1 MLVTKITRVSLALLL
16 TLGFSVGVSAQRKKQ
31 IAVLDFD
38 FATVDIGLAQR
49 AYGTHQNLARRVADK
64 LINQLVA
71 LKTCQVVERSQLE
84 KVLREQNLGVEGR
97 IDPSTAAK
105 LGRILG
111 VDALI
116 IGNVS
121 VFELRGLP
129 NKDNS
134 DMLWDPKDMR
144 ARIAVN
150 FRIVDTTTGVVE
162 LSNEMTGQSPQGPK
176 TNAGGRIGKNIIG
189 GMIGGSKA
197 PEVKDEQIRDVVGQA
212 VDEVINSMTGDVQK
226 FLSGA
231 LRPPEPA
238 ITTDKLINGRVI
250 SVNGPSVIITNVN
263 KSAVRV
269 GDRLFV
275 RRFTAVRDETTG
287 KSVSFSEKV
296 GEVEVVEIQDQVI
309 IGSFAGSG
317 VAKAGDTITNSP
329 TGAGLPAVP
338 VPETKPSPAPAPAT
352 AAQTPRAVAPPVQ
365 QPVVP
370 PAPVPQTQQVQVHA
384 NRNWNDT
391 GIDVQPGKPLE
402 LEATGLV
409 KISPTRE
416 VPPAGLA
423 NRPAPATL
431 PLPGKNIGA
440 LVAKICSPDG
450 RCSPVQLVGARITLS
465 ANQAG
470 RLMLGINDSEVAD
483 NSGQF
488 TVTVR

>member
-1 MLVTKITRVSLALLL
+1 
-16 TLGFSVGVSAQRKKQ
+16 
-31 IAVLDFD
+31 
-38 FATVDIGLAQR
+38 
-49 AYGTHQNLARRVADK
+49 
-64 LINQLVA
+64 
-71 LKTCQVVERSQLE
+71 
-84 KVLREQNLGVEGR
+84 
-97 IDPSTAAK
+97 
-105 LGRILG
+105 
-111 VDALI
+111 

-317 VAKAGDTITNSP
+317 VAKAGDTVTNSP
-329 TGAGLPAVP
+329 TGVGLPIDP
-338 VPETKPSPAPAPAT
+338 VRETRSSP
-352 AAQTPRAVAPPVQ
+352 
-365 QPVVP
+365 P
-370 PAPVPQTQQVQVHA
+370 PAPTTAPPPQQVAAPQTHQATAPQVQPVATSQTQQLQVQA

-391 GIDVQPGKPLE
+391 GIDVQPGKQLE
-402 LEATGLV
+402 LVATGLV

-416 VPPAGLA
+416 VPPAGLV

-431 PLPGKNIGA
+431 PLPGANIGA
-440 LVAKICSPDG
+440 LVARICHPDG
-450 RCSPVQLVGARITLS
+450 QCLPVQLVGARIILS
-465 ANQAG
+465 PGKAG
-470 RLMLGINDSEVAD
+470 RLMLGVNDSEVTD
-483 NSGQF
+483 NSGYF